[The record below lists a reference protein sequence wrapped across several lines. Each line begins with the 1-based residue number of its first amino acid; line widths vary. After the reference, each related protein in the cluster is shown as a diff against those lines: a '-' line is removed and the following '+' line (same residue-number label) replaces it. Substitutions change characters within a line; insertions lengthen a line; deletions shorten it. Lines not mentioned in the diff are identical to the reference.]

1 VFGHVVHGQE
11 ILDRISQWDAIERV
25 RIWDGVTLR

>member
-1 VFGHVVHGQE
+1 VVQGID
-11 ILDRISQWDAIERV
+11 ILDQISQWDAIERV